1 MKRLSAILILLF
13 ALGALTVSAQS
24 AVRFNPAQSS
34 ATIRSAIAAAPAN
47 STFTFSAGVYR
58 NVTISPR
65 TGDTYQGETGTVFNG
80 GRILTGWQREGAY
93 WYVGNQTQ
101 EGRVVNPSGYEP
113 CRTGFPRCNRP
124 ELLFVNSIPLLHVD
138 NLLALSAGRWYFDYV
153 ADRIYIGQDPTN
165 TLVETAVTTYAF
177 SSVGSSNFTIRNFE
191 IIYYAVPLQNGA
203 IQISN
208 ASGVT
213 IDNVTLRWNTN
224 GINLSTASNSR
235 VINSRLND
243 NAIKGVGMGGSPSVL
258 GTGLLFQANELARNN
273 WGGANTYWDAVSKFA
288 FTDGMIIEGNYV
300 HNNYYGKGI
309 WVDIDN
315 FNVLIRDNIVYRNAS
330 NGVYIEISGSGVV
343 ENNWSGYNGHIDDS
357 TNNTYHAQIYIS
369 NTPNVTVRNNIA
381 VVGDAG
387 NGIAAQQTDRGS
399 SNRFGVYRTDN
410 LLVEDNQIVF
420 TNASVGT
427 IGLEAYWD
435 IPAAYRAGNNVWRD
449 NLYYVPSLNTYNR
462 FYWTSRVNFVDWQKL
477 GQDTTGRVIV
487 GIPAGLIAVPDWNG
501 GNPTLTPS
509 PTSTATYTPTS
520 TQTAIRTHTATP
532 SATITS
538 TVIPSPSSTP
548 TPTETETPATE
559 AGVLW
564 RFEASGEIRLYPVT
578 LTPVP

>member
-1 MKRLSAILILLF
+1 MKRLLITVLILLC
-13 ALGALTVSAQS
+13 GALTVNAQS
-24 AVRFNPAQSS
+24 AIRFNPAQSS
-34 ATIRSAIAAAPAN
+34 ATIRNAIAAAPVN
-47 STFTFSAGVYR
+47 SSFVFGAGVYR
-58 NVTISPR
+58 NVTVSPR
-65 TGDTYQGETGTVFNG
+65 TGDTYQGEVGTIFNG
-80 GRILTGWQREGAY
+80 GRVLTGWTREGAY
-93 WYVGNQTQ
+93 WYVGGQTQ
-101 EGRVVNPSGYEP
+101 EGRTVNPSGYEP

-124 ELLFVNSIPLLHVD
+124 ELLFVNGAPLLHVD
-138 NLLALSAGRWYFDYV
+138 NLQALSAGKWYFDYV
-153 ADRIYIGQDPTN
+153 ADRIYIGQDPTAA
-165 TLVETAVTTYAF
+165 LIETAVTTYAF

-258 GTGLLFQANELARNN
+258 GTGLIFQTNELARNN

-300 HNNYYGKGI
+300 HDNYYGKGI

-420 TNASVGT
+420 TNAASGNA
-427 IGLEAYWD
+427 GLEAYWQ
-435 IPAAYRAGNNVWRD
+435 IPQAYAPGNNRYIG
-449 NLYYVPSLNTYNR
+449 NTYYVPVANTHPR
-462 FYWTSRVNFVDWQKL
+462 FYWSSRVNFADWQKFNQDVN
-477 GQDTTGRVIV
+477 GQVIV
-487 GIPAGLIAVPDWNG
+487 GIPQDLIQVPEWNG
-501 GNPTLTPS
+501 GVVVPTITP
-509 PTSTATYTPTS
+509 
-520 TQTAIRTHTATP
+520 TATP
-532 SATITS
+532 TFAPTNTS
-538 TVIPSPSSTP
+538 TSTP
-548 TPTETETPATE
+548 TPTH
-559 AGVLW
+559 
-564 RFEASGEIRLYPVT
+564 T
-578 LTPVP
+578 LTPTSIPTSTPIPTIGAIRWQFSIEGVIELIPVTAIP